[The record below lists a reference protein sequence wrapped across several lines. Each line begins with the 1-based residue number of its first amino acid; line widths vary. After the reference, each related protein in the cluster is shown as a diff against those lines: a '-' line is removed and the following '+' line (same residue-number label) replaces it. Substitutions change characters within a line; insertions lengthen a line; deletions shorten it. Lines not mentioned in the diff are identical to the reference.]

1 MIRPGVVTG
10 MDIHAGVYGRQSVGR
25 ANKSEV
31 STVTQRAAGV
41 AEAKR
46 RGAVSVTEYE
56 DLGISAFTGDGRP
69 DFDRLL
75 KDCHDGRIN
84 LIIVYYISRL
94 SRMDPLD
101 AIPIVTE
108 LLNLGVTIVSLTEGE
123 FRKGNLMDLI
133 HLILRLDAAHSE
145 SKNKSDAVRGA
156 KKTAR
161 ELGGYVGGKPPY
173 GFRMVPAT
181 RTTADGRPVVIHVL
195 EHDPDEVPVIQDMWA
210 RIKEHKD
217 MPYRPGGGRR
227 HPGSLT
233 GICAQ
238 MTADGV
244 PTKGQRVGKKTKDS
258 IWDPKTAMRILRD
271 PRIAGYAATPVYKRR
286 EGGKLTS
293 TIESYRIERDPET
306 MKPVQAYPPIVPPD
320 DWHELQKWLD
330 GRGQGKGL
338 SRGHAV
344 LSAMDVLFCD
354 CGAVMTSH
362 RATTPN
368 KAAYRCRRRKALP
381 GQHEGE
387 CTISMQTLDLY
398 VARRIFALIQT
409 AEDDPETAVFLAEAA
424 RRYAAQTEQPEIVGE
439 RRSLVTERADAK
451 HALEELYDR
460 EEAGDYDDPVGRRRF
475 RERKERL
482 LGRMERA
489 EARLTELE
497 KAATPTLPIHLWL
510 PLGAGDVDPVGEGS
524 WWEAA
529 TTQEHRDFVKVFVRR
544 VTITKAAGAGRSTP
558 VEKRAAVE
566 FVRPEQ
572 AEGDDAETGESRQQ
586 EVLAEAV

>member
-1 MIRPGVVTG
+1 MNRPGVVTG

-31 STVTQRAAGV
+31 STVTQREAGV

-46 RGAVSVTEYE
+46 RGAVSITEYE
-56 DLGISAFTGDGRP
+56 DLGISAFTGDDRP

-75 KDCHDGRIN
+75 KDCHEGRIN
-84 LIIVYYISRL
+84 LILVYYISRL

-156 KKTAR
+156 KKTAAA
-161 ELGGYVGGKPPY
+161 LGGYLGGKPPY
-173 GFRMVPAT
+173 GFRMVPVT
-181 RTTADGRPVVIHVL
+181 RTTSEGKPIVIQLL
-195 EHDPDEVPVIQDMWA
+195 EHEPEEVAVVKDVWKT
-210 RIKEHKD
+210 IKAHKD

-238 MTADGV
+238 MTVDGV
-244 PTKGQRVGKKTKDS
+244 PTKGQTVGKETKDS
-258 IWDPKTAMRILRD
+258 VWDPKTLMRILRD
-271 PRIAGYAATPVYKRR
+271 PRIAGYAATPIYRRR
-286 EGGKLTS
+286 EDGKLTS
-293 TIESYRIERDPET
+293 QIESYRIDRDAET
-306 MKPVQAYPPIVPPD
+306 MQPVVAYPPIITPD

-344 LSAMDVLFCD
+344 LSAMDLLFCE
-354 CGAVMTSH
+354 CGAVKTSH

-368 KAAYRCRRRKALP
+368 KGAYRCRRRKALP

-387 CTISMQTLDLY
+387 CTISMKALDTH

-409 AEDDPETAVFLAEAA
+409 AEDDPETAVILAEAA
-424 RRYAAQTEQPEIVGE
+424 RRYTAQSEQPEIAGE
-439 RRSLVTERADAK
+439 RRSLITERADAK
-451 HALEELYDR
+451 QALEELYDR

-475 RERKERL
+475 RERRERL

-489 EARLTELE
+489 EARLAELE
-497 KAATPTLPIHLWL
+497 EASTPSLPIHLWL
-510 PLGAGDVDPVGEGS
+510 PVGAGDVDPVSEGS
-524 WWEAA
+524 WWASA
-529 TTQEHRDFVKVFVRR
+529 TTQERRDFVKLFVRR
-544 VTITKAAGAGRSTP
+544 ITVSKAAGAGKSTP
-558 VEKRAAVE
+558 VERRTRIE
-566 FVRPEQ
+566 FVRPAQE
-572 AEGDDAETGESRQQ
+572 AGEVEELGEAATEGA
-586 EVLAEAV
+586 AA

>member
-1 MIRPGVVTG
+1 
-10 MDIHAGVYGRQSVGR
+10 MDVHAGVYGRQSVGR

-46 RGAVSVTEYE
+46 RGAVSITEYE
-56 DLGISAFTGDGRP
+56 DLGISAFTGDERP
-69 DFDRLL
+69 DYDRLI
-75 KDCHDGRIN
+75 KDCHEGRIN
-84 LIIVYYISRL
+84 LITVYYISRL

-101 AIPIVTE
+101 AIPVVTE

-145 SKNKSDAVRGA
+145 SKNKSDAVRAA
-156 KKTAR
+156 KKTAG
-161 ELGGYVGGKPPY
+161 ELGGYLGGKPPY
-173 GFRMVPAT
+173 GFRMAPET
-181 RTTADGRPVVIHVL
+181 RLTAERRPVVIQVL

-210 RIKEHKD
+210 RIKKHRD
-217 MPYRPGGGRR
+217 MPYTPGAGR

-244 PTKGQRVGKKTKDS
+244 PTKGQKVGKKTKDS
-258 IWDPKTAMRILRD
+258 VWDPKTAMRILRD

-286 EGGKLTS
+286 EDGKLTS
-293 TIESYRIERDPET
+293 AVESYRIERDPDT
-306 MKPVQAYPPIVPPD
+306 MAPVTACPPIIPPD
-320 DWHELQKWLD
+320 EWHELQKWLD

-344 LSAMDVLFCD
+344 LSAMDILFCD

-362 RATTPN
+362 RATTPA
-368 KAAYRCRRRKALP
+368 KAAYRCRRRKVLP

-387 CTISMQTLDLY
+387 CTISMKTLDLY
-398 VARRIFALIQT
+398 VARRIFGLIQI
-409 AEDDPETAVFLAEAA
+409 AEDDPETAIILSEAA
-424 RRYAAQTEQPEIVGE
+424 RRYAAQTEQSEIVGE
-439 RRSLVTERADAK
+439 RRSLVSERANAK

-460 EEAGDYDDPVGRRRF
+460 DEAGDYDDPVGRRRF
-475 RERKERL
+475 RERRGRL

-497 KAATPTLPIHLWL
+497 ETATPTLPIHLWL
-510 PLGAGDVDPVGEGS
+510 PVGAGDMDPVGEGS

-529 TTQEHRDFVKVFVRR
+529 TSQERRDFVKLFVRR
-544 VTITKAAGAGRSTP
+544 VTVTKAVGAGKSTP
-558 VEKRAAVE
+558 VEQRAAVE

-572 AEGDDAETGESRQQ
+572 TDEEET
-586 EVLAEAV
+586 EVMELAPPEREEDLVAAV

>member
-1 MIRPGVVTG
+1 MTRPGVVTG

-25 ANKSEV
+25 TNKSEV

-41 AEAKR
+41 AEAER
-46 RGAVSVTEYE
+46 RGAVSITTYE
-56 DLGISAFTGDGRP
+56 DLGISAFKGDERP

-75 KDCHDGRIN
+75 KDCHEGRVN
-84 LIIVYYISRL
+84 LILVYYVSRL

-156 KKTAR
+156 KKTAAA
-161 ELGGYVGGKPPY
+161 LGGYLGGKPPY
-173 GFRMVPAT
+173 GFRMAPAT
-181 RTTADGRPVVIHVL
+181 RMTPEGRPIVIQLL
-195 EHDPDEVPVIQDMWA
+195 EHAPDEVTVIENVWKT
-210 RIKEHKD
+210 IKKHKD
-217 MPYRPGGGRR
+217 VPYKPGGGRR

-238 MTADGV
+238 MTVDGV
-244 PTKGQRVGKKTKDS
+244 PTKGQTVGKETKGS
-258 IWDPKTAMRILRD
+258 VWDPKTLMRILRD
-271 PRIAGYAATPVYKRR
+271 PRVAGYAATPVYRRR
-286 EGGKLTS
+286 EDGKLTS
-293 TIESYRIERDPET
+293 AIESYRIEREPES
-306 MKPVQAYPPIVPPD
+306 MKPVLAYPPIIPPD
-320 DWHELQKWLD
+320 DWHELQQWLE

-344 LSAMDVLFCD
+344 LSAMEALYCECD
-354 CGAVMTSH
+354 AVMTSH

-368 KAAYRCRRRKALP
+368 RGAYRCRRRKILP

-387 CTISMQTLDLY
+387 CTISMRTLDLH

-409 AEDDPETAVFLAEAA
+409 AEDDPETAVILAEAA
-424 RRYAAQTEQPEIVGE
+424 RRYTAQLEQPEIVGE
-439 RRSLVTERADAK
+439 RRSLVAERADAK
-451 HALEELYDR
+451 QALEELYDR

-475 RERKERL
+475 RDRRERL

-489 EARLTELE
+489 EARLAELE
-497 KAATPTLPIHLWL
+497 EAATPTLPIHLWL
-510 PLGAGDVDPVGEGS
+510 PVGAGDVDPVGEGS
-524 WWEAA
+524 WWASA
-529 TTQEHRDFVKVFVRR
+529 TTQERRDFVKLFVQRIT
-544 VTITKAAGAGRSTP
+544 VTKASGAGKSTP
-558 VEKRAAVE
+558 VERRTQIE
-566 FVRPEQ
+566 FVRPAREP
-572 AEGDDAETGESRQQ
+572 DETEKLRGEAPAAGT
-586 EVLAEAV
+586 VAA